1 MTITEKVHHL
11 VTMIVSADI
20 LRDGFAN
27 TLPNQAT
34 MDHGVAAF
42 LHLIQYV

>member
-1 MTITEKVHHL
+1 MIEKVHHL

-34 MDHGVAAF
+34 WTMALLLF
-42 LHLIQYV
+42 CT